1 MAAIPFDRTL
11 DTAYARAQK
20 ITPMIRKVMC
30 ENPSPFTFTGSGT
43 YIVGCGTVA
52 VIDPGP
58 LSDPHVQAVLDAVT
72 GETVSHILVTHT
84 HADHSPAA
92 APLKEATGAPTY
104 AYGPHGSGMG
114 DDVQVEEDG
123 DMDFAPDVEIRD
135 GDVIKGQGWTMEA
148 VFTPGHTSNH
158 MCFAF
163 AQENALFSGDHV
175 MGWSTTV
182 VSPPDGNMKAYMAS
196 LDKLR
201 ARAEV
206 VYYPTHGLPIRDPG
220 RFLAALIAHRRARE
234 DQIAACLGDGISD
247 IRDMVARMYV
257 DVDKRLHPAAA
268 KSVLA
273 HLVHMVETGRA
284 GVEGPMTLMGQYGA
298 DG

>member
-11 DTAYARAQK
+11 DTAYARVQK

-72 GETVSHILVTHT
+72 GETVSHIMVTHT

-104 AYGPHGSGMG
+104 AYGPHGSGMD

-182 VSPPDGNMKAYMAS
+182 VSPPDGNMKAYMAN

-201 ARAEV
+201 ARAEA

-220 RFLAALIAHRRARE
+220 PFLTALIAHRRARE

-247 IRDMVARMYV
+247 IHDMVARMYV
-257 DVDKRLHPAAA
+257 DMDKRLHPAAA

-298 DG
+298 VE